1 MSNKSLISIFLIV
14 FIDLLGFSI
23 VLPLLPFY
31 ANKLGANDVVVELIV
46 ASYAVAQLFG
56 APLLGRFSDR
66 VGRRPVL
73 LISIAGSL
81 LGFIILGF
89 ARTLVLIFTSRIVD
103 GLTGGNLSVAQAYIS
118 DVTDESNR
126 AKGLGLVGAAFG
138 LGFILGPVLG
148 GLLSKVSL
156 SLPAF
161 AAAGLTLVNLILVF
175 FWLKESLTP
184 ERKAQIMIA
193 NKQPPFTLKA
203 LMDALRQPVVGP
215 MLHSRFFFGIAFS
228 MFQTVFALYG
238 LRKFNFNESSTGY
251 ILAYVG
257 LLSVIVQGVIVGR
270 LTKRFNEKNLI
281 FYATALM
288 MISLAG
294 WALAPNIVVL
304 LIVLIPTALAGG
316 IFNTVINSIV
326 TKSVKSE
333 EIGGTLGI
341 STALESATRVFAP
354 TLGGILI
361 YQLGPSAP
369 GIFSALLLAWLT
381 WFIWNRI
388 IRAKTGIPPVSL
400 AKDRE

>member
-1 MSNKSLISIFLIV
+1 MKNKSLIAIFLVV
-14 FIDLLGFSI
+14 FVDLLGFSI

-31 ANKLGANDVVVELIV
+31 ATKLGANDVVVELIV
-46 ASYAVAQLFG
+46 ASYAVAQLLG

-66 VGRRPVL
+66 IGRRPVL

-81 LGFIILGF
+81 LGFIVLGF
-89 ARTLVLIFTSRIVD
+89 ARTLLFIFVSRIID

-138 LGFILGPVLG
+138 LGFILGPVMG
-148 GLLSKVSL
+148 GVLSKVNL
-156 SLPAF
+156 NLPAF
-161 AAAGLTLVNLILVF
+161 AAAGLTLVNLLLVF

-184 ERKAQIMIA
+184 ERKAQIKE
-193 NKQPPFTLKA
+193 NKRTPFTFQA
-203 LMDALRQPVVGP
+203 LLEALRKPVVGP

-238 LRKFNFNESSTGY
+238 LRKFGLNESSTGY

-257 LLSVIVQGVIVGR
+257 FLSVIVQGVIIGR
-270 LTKRFNEKNLI
+270 LTKRFPEKNLI
-281 FYATALM
+281 FFATALM
-288 MISLAG
+288 TLSLAG
-294 WALAPNIVVL
+294 WALSPNITVL

-316 IFNTVINSIV
+316 IFNTVINSII
-326 TKSVKSE
+326 TKSVKPD

-341 STALESATRVFAP
+341 STALESATRVFSP

-361 YQLGPSAP
+361 YRLGPSAP

-381 WFIWNRI
+381 WFIWHRVI
-388 IRAKTGIPPVSL
+388 KTGKPAQATLL
-400 AKDRE
+400 ANDDE